1 MYKLGWFATSRGQ
14 TSGKLLQAVLE
25 SIRHGETRAEIEFVF
40 SNREPGEGENSDRFF
55 EMVRQEN
62 IPLVCFSSRRFKAE
76 DGSSYPGTADG
87 LPAWR
92 REYDRAVMERLA
104 GFDPDLCVLAGYML
118 IVGREMCQ
126 HYRMLNL
133 HPAEPGGP
141 AGTWQEVIW
150 QLIEAGASRAGAMM
164 HLVTPELDKG
174 PAVTYFTFPIRGET
188 YDRHWRE
195 VTGRPVK
202 DIIREQGEANDLFQ
216 LIRAGGV
223 VRELPLVVASV
234 RAFSDGRVAVTK
246 DHRVVNGLG
255 QPIKPRDLTEEI
267 NRMVAASPTTE

>member
-14 TSGKLLQAVLE
+14 TSRKLLEAVLS
-25 SIRHGETRAEIEFVF
+25 SIRHGDTPAEIEFVF

-55 EMVRQEN
+55 EMVSAAN
-62 IPLVCFSSRRFKAE
+62 IPLVSFSSRRFKAE
-76 DGSSYPGTADG
+76 EGAKYPGTADG

-92 REYDRAVMERLA
+92 REYDRAAMQRLA
-104 GFDPDLCVLAGYML
+104 GFTPDLCVLAGYML

-126 HYRMLNL
+126 RYKMLNL

-174 PAVTYFTFPIRGET
+174 PPVTYFTFPIRGEP
-188 YDRHWRE
+188 YDRHWQE
-195 VTGRPVK
+195 ISGRPVAG
-202 DIIREQGEANDLFQ
+202 IIREQGEENTLFK

-223 VRELPLVVASV
+223 VRELPLVVATV
-234 RAFSDGRVAVTK
+234 RAFSEGRVAITEDGRVVDAA
-246 DHRVVNGLG
+246 G
-255 QPIKPRDLTEEI
+255 QPISAYDLSAEIDRMITETPET
-267 NRMVAASPTTE
+267 A